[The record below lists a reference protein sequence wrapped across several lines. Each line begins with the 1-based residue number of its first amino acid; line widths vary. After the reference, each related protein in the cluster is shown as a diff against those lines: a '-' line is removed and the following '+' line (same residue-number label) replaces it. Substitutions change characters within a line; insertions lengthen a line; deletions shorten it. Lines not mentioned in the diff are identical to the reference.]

1 MKRSTATK
9 QITTLQVITDSPEIS
24 GVYKKEQL
32 TILLL
37 NY

>member
-9 QITTLQVITDSPEIS
+9 QIATLQVITDSTEIS
-24 GVYKKEQL
+24 SIYKKEQL

-37 NY
+37 I